1 MNIRCM
7 VAGAKL
13 VVLLCLL
20 CLAARLPPQ
29 VAALAFAPRV
39 QSHWWLEEAPH
50 LGWEELSGWVRLGN
64 GASWAL
70 WWQATKVPA
79 GWVLAEEEGTDV
91 VSVFGSS
98 EAQEVEM
105 EVEVEQEEQA
115 LEADPF
121 SADGSLC
128 APAQSKRTWTCHKC
142 FCFTVIYRKKCH
154 TLLRPP
160 RLNTGPFTLT
170 VRTRVATLFGEK
182 L

>member
-1 MNIRCM
+1 M
-7 VAGAKL
+7 
-13 VVLLCLL
+13 
-20 CLAARLPPQ
+20 
-29 VAALAFAPRV
+29 
-39 QSHWWLEEAPH
+39 LEEAPH

-70 WWQATKVPA
+70 RWQATKVPA

-105 EVEVEQEEQA
+105 EVEVEQEEQEDAEEEHQEGA

-128 APAQSKRTWTCHKC
+128 APAQSKGTWTCHKC

-154 TLLRPP
+154 THYSAHLD
-160 RLNTGPFTLT
+160 
-170 VRTRVATLFGEK
+170 
-182 L
+182 